1 MNMKK
6 NITESKGFTT
16 EIVKGSNEYIGFGVP
31 TLFVYTIEPSNIFP
45 VLNDDFSLTDSRPT
59 TLDIL
64 DRHLDRYK
72 SVWQALS

>member
-16 EIVKGSNEYIGFGVP
+16 DSVKGSNEYIGFGIP
-31 TLFVYTIEPSNIFP
+31 TLLVYNIEPSNIFP
-45 VLNDDFSLTDSRPT
+45 VLNDEFSLTDSRPT
-59 TLDIL
+59 TLEIL

-72 SVWQALS
+72 NVWQALS

>member
-31 TLFVYTIEPSNIFP
+31 TIFVYNIEPSNIFP